1 MLVAEHLVRLGL
13 QNLLLLL
20 LHCHCSRGIVLSSSR
35 RLAILLAGNVYS
47 RFLLL
52 EYTFYDVGV
61 IGALKIFISRFNY
74 HWTVLSTKIPS
85 QLLLRIHTLLL
96 LADKVVG
103 VALG

>member
-20 LHCHCSRGIVLSSSR
+20 LHCHCSCGIVLSSSR
-35 RLAILLAGNVYS
+35 RLAILLTGNIYS
-47 RFLLL
+47 RLLLL
-52 EYTFYDVGV
+52 EYTFYYVGV

-85 QLLLRIHTLLL
+85 QLLL
-96 LADKVVG
+96 
-103 VALG
+103 